1 MDKEWKTSKMKFN
14 VMITEVEIPL
24 FEMRYV
30 IQTGTNPAS
39 SHAYLTT
46 VLQQDYISMWEGIHP
61 SAHENF

>member
-1 MDKEWKTSKMKFN
+1 MKFN